1 MYLKASFHLVH
12 SDQVYVVHGSKA
24 RGVLSCWKATGTA
37 SRWLLVLTKRALVV
51 TVGVEALPREA
62 VERAR
67 DFGFVAGREVMDVVV
82 LVGLNKG
89 IW

>member
-1 MYLKASFHLVH
+1 M
-12 SDQVYVVHGSKA
+12 
-24 RGVLSCWKATGTA
+24 
-37 SRWLLVLTKRALVV
+37 LTKRALVV
-51 TVGVEALPREA
+51 TVDVEALPREA